1 MASAF
6 ISVSGTATPYSG
18 ALLSFLRQLQDVVEK
33 SQELKDEADQVALG
47 ADWTALA
54 APWNLS
60 EADAETMYNLL
71 GSANTELHGTFITQ
85 LTARA
90 G

>member
-54 APWNLS
+54 VHWNLS

-71 GSANTELHGTFITQ
+71 GSANTELHGTFTLQ
-85 LTARA
+85 MLARA

>member
-33 SQELKDEADQVALG
+33 SQELKDEAD
-47 ADWTALA
+47 WTALA
-54 APWNLS
+54 AHWNLS

-71 GSANTELHGTFITQ
+71 GSANTELHGTFTLQ
-85 LTARA
+85 MLARA